1 MKRHFIFLL
10 MVFFVFPLI
19 IFAQTQE
26 EVQGDV
32 PELKS
37 FHSVIYKLWHNAWPE
52 KNVGM
57 MGELVPEIEKGI
69 EKIRKAELPGI
80 LRDKK
85 PRWEEGVKGLT
96 EILKEYKAAISS
108 KDTQKILDAG
118 EKLHSQYE
126 KMVRIIRPVL
136 KEVDEFHKVLY
147 PLYHYYMPEYKRE
160 KIISSA
166 IEMEAKMDS
175 LMEAELPERLRS
187 KGKEF
192 NRRVEELQR
201 AVQYFVKVA
210 KEIDD
215 EKTVS
220 DAIKDVHTKYQNLE
234 KVFE

>member
-1 MKRHFIFLL
+1 MKKTIIFLITI
-10 MVFFVFPLI
+10 VFLSPLI
-19 IFAQTQE
+19 LFSQTEE
-26 EVQGDV
+26 EVKAEV

-52 KNVGM
+52 KNIKM
-57 MGELVPEIEKGI
+57 MSELIPEIEKGV

-85 PRWEEGVKGLT
+85 PKWEEGVKGLT
-96 EILKEYKAAISS
+96 EILKEYKSAISS

-126 KMVRIIRPVL
+126 SMVRILRPVL
-136 KEVDEFHKVLY
+136 KEVDDFHKVLY
-147 PLYHYYMPEYKRE
+147 PLYHYFMPEYNRE
-160 KIISSA
+160 KIISTTM
-166 IEMEAKMDS
+166 EMEIKMDA
-175 LMEAELPERLRS
+175 LMEAELPEKLKS
-187 KGKEF
+187 KSKEF
-192 NRRVEELQR
+192 NRRVEELSK
-201 AVQYFVKVA
+201 AVRYFVKIA
-210 KEIDD
+210 REIDD